1 MIMKNIKIVH
11 IISLFL
17 QFGLFAPLL
26 PIWSQN
32 NLPSL
37 EISMQLR
44 LPSEIEKGEFDIT
57 NNNQQWDPKETAI
70 IICDM
75 WNQHWCKGASDR
87 VAEMAPYMNE
97 VISIARNRGIL
108 IVHAPSAC
116 MAFYKDHPARK
127 LGQKYKLKKAKGL
140 ISVDKLDSEKDA
152 VWPVDQSDGGCD
164 CTPECNQGN
173 PWTRQIES
181 LNIANND
188 AISDSG
194 IEIVG
199 LFDHKG
205 IKNVILMGVHTNMCV
220 IGRSF
225 GLRNMVRLGMNVV
238 LMRDMTDTMYD
249 SKQWPTVNHF
259 TGNSL
264 VVEYI
269 EKYVCPT
276 IVSTDITGKKQ
287 FRFKTDSRPIVA
299 FLTAE
304 SEYNSS
310 LTLPEFAHE
319 LLLTQ
324 GVNCE
329 FAIGKPV
336 NHGDDRHNI
345 ENLQILED
353 ADLAVV
359 FVRRRGLESE
369 KMDKIRL
376 YINRGKP
383 VLGIRTAS
391 HAFDPNIKAELSNEF
406 VSSLAKWPEF
416 DAEILGGNYKGHFS
430 NKMVTIIS
438 VVPGMESHPILD
450 NVPLEDFK
458 SSEGIYRNQNLQSD
472 KVQVLLYGTISGQK
486 SQPML
491 WTNLTTTKNN
501 VIYTSMGSVND
512 WKKESF
518 RKLMVNSV
526 NYLLSENFVK

>member
-1 MIMKNIKIVH
+1 MNNIKI
-11 IISLFL
+11 IYIFSLFL
-17 QFGLFAPLL
+17 ISGFFAPLL
-26 PIWSQN
+26 PAWSQS
-32 NLPSL
+32 NLPAL
-37 EISMQLR
+37 EISMQKR
-44 LPSEIEKGEFDIT
+44 VPSEKEKGEFEIT
-57 NNNQQWDPKETAI
+57 NNIQQWDPQETAI

-75 WNQHWCKGASDR
+75 WDQHWCKGASER
-87 VAEMAPYMNE
+87 VTEMAPFMNE
-97 VISIARNRGIL
+97 VVSIARDKGVL

-116 MAFYKDHPARK
+116 IKYYKGHPAREI
-127 LGQKYKLKKAKGL
+127 GQKYKLKKAAGL
-140 ISVDKLDSEKDA
+140 ISGDILNSEKDA
-152 VWPVDQSDGGCD
+152 LWPVDQSDGGCD
-164 CTPECNQGN
+164 CTPECHQGN
-173 PWTRQIES
+173 PWTRQIQS
-181 LNIANND
+181 LEIRDND

-194 IEIVG
+194 IEIAG

-225 GLRNMVRLGMNVV
+225 GLRNMIRLGMNVV

-276 IVSTDITGKKQ
+276 IVSTDFTGKKQ
-287 FRFKTDSRPIVA
+287 FRFEADSRPIVA

-304 SEYNSS
+304 SEYNSN
-310 LTLPEFAHE
+310 LTLPKFAHE
-319 LLLTQ
+319 LLLEH

-329 FAIGKPV
+329 FAIGKPTDS
-336 NHGDDRHNI
+336 GDDRHNI

-353 ADLAVV
+353 ADLALI
-359 FVRRRGLESE
+359 FIRRRGLPPDNMGSI
-369 KMDKIRL
+369 KK
-376 YINRGKP
+376 YIYSGRP
-383 VLGIRTAS
+383 VLGLRTAS
-391 HAFDPNIKAELSNEF
+391 HAFDPQIKPELSNVF
-406 VSSLAKWPEF
+406 MASLAIWPEF

-438 VVPGMESHPILD
+438 VVPGMESHPL
-450 NVPLEDFK
+450 FK
-458 SSEGIYRNQNLQSD
+458 DVSFENFTSSDGIYRNQNLQSE
-472 KVQVLLYGTISGQK
+472 KAQVLLFGTISDQP
-486 SQPML
+486 SQPLL
-491 WTNLTTTKNN
+491 WINNTGKNT